1 MKKREL
7 GINFYNLTR
16 RIHGPANIKN
26 PIGADLATLLKS
38 IASAINSKAGMRREI
53 NKGSVLLELTEIQ
66 YDKTLDEFRLLL
78 NYSDSDLAD
87 FNFKNVKTKKSR
99 PSNKEKDDG
108 IDKSTHVLIKVK
120 SPDHALMIATKG
132 GGIGVTRLKK
142 FFDIY
147 AKALSGIPQH
157 ASLFEQPHPNGVKD
171 QTYKVRYAFDCAGH
185 QDETLREALSS
196 GRLRGVQ
203 LFKYEKDAPL
213 DAAGALKKKATILRL
228 APDTGVF
235 SLGRLQVALQ
245 DAPQGYSEAVVAFTD
260 KEGKKRQKRFEISNL
275 EQAFVRTDTIKFD
288 TDLVQSYSSI
298 FTPIIS
304 RMREHL

>member
-16 RIHGPANIKN
+16 RIHGPDKIKK

-53 NKGSVLLELTEIQ
+53 NKGSVLLELTDIQ
-66 YDKTLDEFRLLL
+66 YDKTHDEFRLLL

-120 SPDHALMIATKG
+120 TPDHALMIATKG

-147 AKALSGIPQH
+147 AKALSGIPQY
-157 ASLFEQPHPNGVKD
+157 ASLFEQPHPCRFPV
-171 QTYKVRYAFDCAGH
+171 C
-185 QDETLREALSS
+185 
-196 GRLRGVQ
+196 
-203 LFKYEKDAPL
+203 
-213 DAAGALKKKATILRL
+213 
-228 APDTGVF
+228 
-235 SLGRLQVALQ
+235 
-245 DAPQGYSEAVVAFTD
+245 YSA
-260 KEGKKRQKRFEISNL
+260 
-275 EQAFVRTDTIKFD
+275 
-288 TDLVQSYSSI
+288 
-298 FTPIIS
+298 
-304 RMREHL
+304 